1 MKGNKCAA
9 SQILVT
15 SDEMAKTLPREVD
28 SPYAAR
34 VPATPV
40 AHCVNSC
47 CKTFVSKDDFHAFS
61 DGVVKL

>member
-1 MKGNKCAA
+1 MKGNRCVA
-9 SQILVT
+9 SRILVT

-28 SPYAAR
+28 SPYAAQ

-40 AHCVNSC
+40 SHCVNSC
-47 CKTFVSKDDFHAFS
+47 CKTFVSKDDFHSFQ